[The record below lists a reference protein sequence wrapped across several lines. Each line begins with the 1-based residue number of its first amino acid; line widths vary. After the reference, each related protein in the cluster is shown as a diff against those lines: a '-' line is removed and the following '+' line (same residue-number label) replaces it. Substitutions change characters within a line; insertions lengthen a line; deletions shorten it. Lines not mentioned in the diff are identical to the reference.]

1 MQFKGRA
8 AVLLEWRVRHAQYS
22 TCFYSTEHTES
33 QPIYRDAGKG
43 RRWRILP
50 LQSSAWNENDS
61 RTVRGRFVRRLPKMQ
76 TANF

>member
-33 QPIYRDAGKG
+33 QPIYRDAGKDVRAKNRSERLSMHG
-43 RRWRILP
+43 NNAQVARQVVFDR
-50 LQSSAWNENDS
+50 LQ
-61 RTVRGRFVRRLPKMQ
+61 V
-76 TANF
+76 